1 MQVERRK
8 PIDLS
13 ICGRSGE
20 RVSNAWVTCPE
31 DRDNIPKGMLIP
43 DKLLDTEVT
52 ERKAEALQDG
62 PASY

>member
-1 MQVERRK
+1 MG
-8 PIDLS
+8 
-13 ICGRSGE
+13 GRSGE

-43 DKLLDTEVT
+43 DKLLGAQAA

>member
-8 PIDLS
+8 PVDLS
-13 ICGRSGE
+13 IGGRSGE

>member
-1 MQVERRK
+1 M
-8 PIDLS
+8 
-13 ICGRSGE
+13 
-20 RVSNAWVTCPE
+20 SNAWVTCPE